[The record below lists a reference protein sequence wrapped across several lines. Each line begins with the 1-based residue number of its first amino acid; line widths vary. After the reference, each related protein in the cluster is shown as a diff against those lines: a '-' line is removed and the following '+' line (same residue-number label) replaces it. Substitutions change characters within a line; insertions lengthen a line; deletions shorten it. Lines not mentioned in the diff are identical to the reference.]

1 MKFDFCI
8 LLWLYTTDLSRAF
21 CFSETFIVP
30 PWLFVTLYL
39 PFSCLCWFIVFHNP
53 EPCLAIPFPYLSYCQ
68 QGFITANT
76 ERNPD
81 VCVVE
86 SNKGLPICYY
96 LRRAVWCSV
105 YRGTKCQRGGP
116 GSVAGRYFQT
126 FELALMPCEGAQ
138 INLCFLCKNNKNLLV
153 NLCATYLKKYLGDFQ
168 QHLLY
173 NRIKMKLRPNNNN
186 YWCGVSCSVL
196 LDSLWVIK

>member
-1 MKFDFCI
+1 MSVLLNQTKGYPYAITLGELRDVQCI
-8 LLWLYTTDLSRAF
+8 
-21 CFSETFIVP
+21 
-30 PWLFVTLYL
+30 
-39 PFSCLCWFIVFHNP
+39 
-53 EPCLAIPFPYLSYCQ
+53 
-68 QGFITANT
+68 
-76 ERNPD
+76 
-81 VCVVE
+81 
-86 SNKGLPICYY
+86 
-96 LRRAVWCSV
+96 
-105 YRGTKCQRGGP
+105 RGTKCQCGRP

-138 INLCFLCKNNKNLLV
+138 INLCFLYKNNKNLLV

-196 LDSLWVIK
+196 FDSL

>member
-1 MKFDFCI
+1 MAFDTII
-8 LLWLYTTDLSRAF
+8 LRREWENRSSAAVLFFWVCFQIEHESEIWLLYSAWLYTTDLSRAF
-21 CFSETFIVP
+21 CLSETFIVP
-30 PWLFVTLYL
+30 PWLFVTLFL

-105 YRGTKCQRGGP
+105 YRGTKCQWGGP

-138 INLCFLCKNNKNLLV
+138 INLCFWYKNNKNLLV
-153 NLCATYLKKYLGDFQ
+153 NLYATYLKKYLGDFQ
-168 QHLLY
+168 
-173 NRIKMKLRPNNNN
+173 
-186 YWCGVSCSVL
+186 
-196 LDSLWVIK
+196 